1 MRTSKVVTVVHPDSN
16 VRIAL
21 RSALE
26 THGCTVATDH
36 SCDDLLSDSSIRP
49 DLILL
54 DRSLLGREGFGVLSQ
69 LNRKWEEAEV
79 VFLPE
84 ALASET
90 GKAAATPEILRI
102 VDRLLEMRTTR
113 ELLAT

>member
-1 MRTSKVVTVVHPDSN
+1 MRSSKVVTVVHSNSN
-16 VRIAL
+16 VRTAL

-26 THGCTVATDH
+26 THGCTVATDQ
-36 SCDDLLSDSSIRP
+36 SCAALLSDSSIRP

-54 DRSLLGREGFGVLSQ
+54 DRSLLGREGFGVLSR
-69 LNRKWEEAEV
+69 LNRRWEEAEV

-84 ALASET
+84 GLASET
-90 GKAAATPEILRI
+90 GETTGAPEILPI
-102 VDRLLEMRTTR
+102 VDRLLQMRSTR